1 MTSNRPHRGFFE
13 IPHAAVYLLL
23 TANIVIAGLCFS
35 QSGAAAAPTAL
46 LYRYGAMYSLALQR
60 HEYWRLFAYGF
71 LHVNIVHLA
80 TNMLCLAL
88 WGGHLEKRVGALY
101 FLLVYA
107 CALVVGAIVGDASHA
122 STPYVTVGA
131 SGATSGILGALL
143 CLWILGKIDLQ
154 ANFFAINIGL
164 NIALSLSN
172 SRIDWGVHLGGFA
185 AGLIACALL
194 DLIEK
199 VNARLLRCKF
209 PEFVKANLF
218 GLACACGLLSWSN
231 APAIT
236 VGAEW
241 WSSAGTF
248 IAICVLGIKMAD
260 IVLSLKMG
268 LAIIAVLLAVANAA
282 MVVVGSALAGSYL
295 LPACTPGLFA
305 GRGPIEG
312 VVAAACASPVTTI
325 GITSGFVLVLT
336 LLLYSQELH
345 RGIGDIGFV
354 GASLRAERKRRQG
367 I

>member
-1 MTSNRPHRGFFE
+1 MTSHRSGRGFFE

-23 TANIVIAGLCFS
+23 TANIVIAGLCLS
-35 QSGAAAAPTAL
+35 QSGATTAPSPL
-46 LYRYGAMYSLALQR
+46 LYRYGAMYSFALQR

-71 LHVNIVHLA
+71 LHVNIVHLV

-101 FLLVYA
+101 FLVIYA
-107 CALVVGAIVGDASHA
+107 CALVFGAIVGDASHA
-122 STPYVTVGA
+122 APPYLTVGA

-164 NIALSLSN
+164 NIALALSN

-199 VNARLLRCKF
+199 INARLLRCKF

-218 GLACACGLLSWSN
+218 GLACACGLLLWSN
-231 APAIT
+231 APA
-236 VGAEW
+236 VPMGAEW
-241 WSSAGTF
+241 WASAGSF
-248 IAICVLGIKMAD
+248 IAICGLGIKVVD
-260 IVLSLKMG
+260 IILSLKMG
-268 LAIIAVLLAVANAA
+268 LAMIVVLLAIANAA
-282 MVVVGSALAGSYL
+282 MFVAGYALSGSYL
-295 LPACTPGLFA
+295 LSACTPGLFA
-305 GRGPIEG
+305 GRDPIEG
-312 VVAAACASPVTTI
+312 LIATACANPVMTT
-325 GITSGFVLVLT
+325 GLTAGLALLLT
-336 LLLYSQELH
+336 LFLYSEELH
-345 RGIGDIGFV
+345 RGVGDVGFV
-354 GASLRAERKRRQG
+354 GTSLRAERRRRQG

>member
-1 MTSNRPHRGFFE
+1 MTSTRPDRGFFE

-23 TANIVIAGLCFS
+23 TVNIVIAGLCLS
-35 QSGAAAAPTAL
+35 QSGAAAAPNAL
-46 LYRYGAMYSLALQR
+46 LYRYGAMYSFALQR

-71 LHVNIVHLA
+71 LHVNIIHLA

-101 FLLVYA
+101 FLLIYA
-107 CALVVGAIVGDASHA
+107 CALVFGAIVGNASHA
-122 STPYVTVGA
+122 GTPYLTVGA

-199 VNARLLRCKF
+199 INARLLRCKF
-209 PEFVKANLF
+209 PEFVKTNMF
-218 GLACACGLLSWSN
+218 GLASASGLLLWSN
-231 APAIT
+231 ASAVT
-236 VGAEW
+236 TGAEW
-241 WSSAGTF
+241 LMSAGGF
-248 IAICVLGIKMAD
+248 IAICGLGIKAVD
-260 IVLSLKMG
+260 IMLSLKMG
-268 LAIIAVLLAVANAA
+268 LAMIVVLLAIANAA
-282 MVVVGSALAGSYL
+282 MVVAGSAFSGSYL
-295 LPACTPGLFA
+295 LSACTSGAFA
-305 GRGPIEG
+305 GRAPIEG
-312 VVAAACASPVTTI
+312 LIATACANPVTTI
-325 GITSGFVLVLT
+325 GVTAGFTLVLT

-345 RGIGDIGFV
+345 RGIADIGFV
-354 GASLRAERKRRQG
+354 AASLRAERKRRQG

>member
-1 MTSNRPHRGFFE
+1 MMSHRPDRGFFE

-35 QSGAAAAPTAL
+35 QSGAAAVPTAL

-71 LHVNIVHLA
+71 LHANIVHLA

-101 FLLVYA
+101 FLLIYV
-107 CALVVGAIVGDASHA
+107 CALVFGAIVGNASHA
-122 STPYVTVGA
+122 ATPYLTVGA

-194 DLIEK
+194 DLIAK
-199 VNARLLRCKF
+199 INARLLRCKF
-209 PEFVKANLF
+209 PEFVKTNMF
-218 GLACACGLLSWSN
+218 GLACACGLLLWSN
-231 APAIT
+231 APAVTI
-236 VGAEW
+236 GAEW
-241 WSSAGTF
+241 WASAGSF
-248 IAICVLGIKMAD
+248 IAICGLGIKVVDVM
-260 IVLSLKMG
+260 LSLKMG
-268 LAIIAVLLAVANAA
+268 LAMIVVLLAIANAA
-282 MVVVGSALAGSYL
+282 MVVVGSALSGSYL
-295 LPACTPGLFA
+295 LSACTSGLFA
-305 GRGPIEG
+305 GRAPIEG
-312 VVAAACASPVTTI
+312 LIAMACANPVTTI
-325 GITSGFVLVLT
+325 GLTAGLALVLT
-336 LLLYSQELH
+336 LFLYSQDLH